1 MTIKILLIK
10 MTLNPSI
17 YRIDKKHRRFVN
29 CTTTELMIQVIIT
42 SYNERPEF
50 NVKVKSPELTSFIKG
65 NVTYYLYLYN
75 TNETLSDWQKFLLEQ
90 LTGQANFI
98 QQQLSLLLFAEV
110 DNKLYCIV
118 GGHAYR
124 LIIPFMDHVFG
135 LNTYARIMKPE
146 VDELASIKS
155 RGITGQR
162 AGIKEQFRN
171 NYRIIDF
178 VKFGKIPEEIH
189 IRLSQEISD
198 LHFNFLKSKKNERIQ
213 VSVGKGFKIK
223 KEIDF
228 ELLHKIIH
236 ELTIISE
243 LAASDYLS
251 SYKEIQDQKLINE
264 ELYPEFITKIF
275 NDIGGLYKRNSPTV
289 TKFEHDFCNPNNIEK
304 FYDADCYKLT
314 EKTSRNGY
322 TTFAQLHDRN
332 DIYDTVLKRAVDLH
346 GENDRFNF
354 MVYLQ
359 GVRVM
364 CIKDHKKSVSASFLF
379 HISSEFTYKS
389 KPVFLVDTKWYH
401 LRPTFINDLRDSSL
415 RLLTT
420 YKAPPSILNKS
431 WDKINISRE
440 GNYNLLYDGT
450 ENYIVIDTIIADGL
464 ELCDIIYYD
473 EVNIFLIHV
482 KYGFTSQ
489 IRELNNQITIA
500 ARRLKDAIGSEDK
513 SILRKIYN
521 RVVEK
526 GRSVNGLNEE
536 QFLTL
541 FKKRINF
548 IMAFTSHLSDDL
560 LVEESMDRFDSNIAR
575 FSLIQCSSDMRS
587 NYYDLLFCQIRRS

>member
-1 MTIKILLIK
+1 MK
-10 MTLNPSI
+10 LNPSI
-17 YRIDKKHRRFVN
+17 YRIDKTHRKFVD
-29 CTTTELMIQVIIT
+29 CTTTESMLQVIIT
-42 SYNERPEF
+42 SRDRLSEPKA
-50 NVKVKSPELTSFIKG
+50 KVKSTKLTTFVKES
-65 NVTYYLYLYN
+65 VVYYLYLYN
-75 TNETLSDWQKFLLEQ
+75 TNETLSDWQKFLPEQ
-90 LTGQANFI
+90 LTEQANFT
-98 QQQLSLLLFAEV
+98 QQQLSLLLFAEI
-110 DNKLYCIV
+110 NNILYCIV

-124 LIIPFMDHVFG
+124 LIIPFMDQAFG

-189 IRLSQEISD
+189 IKLSQQISD
-198 LHFNFLKSKKNERIQ
+198 LHFNFVKSTKTERIQ

-223 KEIDF
+223 REVDF
-228 ELLHKIIH
+228 EFLHRIIL
-236 ELTIISE
+236 ELTTISE

-251 SYKEIQDQKLINE
+251 SYKEIQDQKLIDD

-275 NDIGGLYKRNSPTV
+275 NDIGGLYKRNNPTIY
-289 TKFEHDFCNPNNIEK
+289 KFEHDFCNPNNIEK
-304 FYDADCYKLT
+304 FYEADSYKLK
-314 EKTSRNGY
+314 EKTSKNGY
-322 TTFAQLHDRN
+322 TTFAELYDRS
-332 DIYDTVLKRAVDLH
+332 DIYDTVLKRAVELL

-364 CIKDHKKSVSASFLF
+364 CIKDHKKSVSSGFLF
-379 HISSEFTYKS
+379 HISTEFAYKN

-401 LRPTFINDLRDSSL
+401 LRPTFINDLKNSTFQ
-415 RLLTT
+415 LLTT
-420 YKAPPSILNKS
+420 YKASSSILPKP
-431 WDKINISRE
+431 WDKVNISRE

-450 ENYIVIDTIIADGL
+450 DNYIVIDTIIADGL
-464 ELCDIIYYD
+464 ELCDIIHYD
-473 EVNIFLIHV
+473 EVNMYLIHV

-500 ARRLKDAIGSEDK
+500 ARRLKDAIGSGDK

-521 RVVEK
+521 KVVEK
-526 GRSVNGLNEE
+526 GRSVNGLSEE
-536 QFLTL
+536 QFVNL
-541 FKKRINF
+541 FKKRISF
-548 IMAFTSHLSDDL
+548 IMAFTSHLNDDL
-560 LVEESMDRFDSNIAR
+560 LVEESIDRFDSNIAR

-587 NYYDLLFCQIRRS
+587 NYYDLLFYQIRRL

>member
-1 MTIKILLIK
+1 MLK
-10 MTLNPSI
+10 
-17 YRIDKKHRRFVN
+17 
-29 CTTTELMIQVIIT
+29 VIVAT
-42 SYNERPEF
+42 YNERPELK
-50 NVKVKSPELTSFIKG
+50 VKIKSPEFTSFVKG

-75 TNETLSDWQKFLLEQ
+75 TDETLSDWQKFLPEQ
-90 LTGQANFI
+90 LIEHANFR

-110 DNKLYCIV
+110 DNSIYCVV

-124 LIIPFMDHVFG
+124 LIIPFMDHAFG

-155 RGITGQR
+155 RGITGHR

-189 IRLSQEISD
+189 IKLSQEISD
-198 LHFNFLKSKKNERIQ
+198 LHFHFVKSKKNERIQ

-228 ELLHKIIH
+228 EILHMVIL
-236 ELTIISE
+236 ELTTISE

-264 ELYPEFITKIF
+264 ELYPEFITRIF
-275 NDIGGLYKRNSPTV
+275 NDIGGLYKRNNPTV
-289 TKFEHDFCNPNNIEK
+289 YKFEHDFCNPNNIEK
-304 FYDADCYKLT
+304 FYEADSYKLK
-314 EKTSRNGY
+314 EKTPRNGY
-322 TTFAQLHDRN
+322 TTFDELYDRG

-346 GENDRFNF
+346 GESDRFKF

-359 GVRVM
+359 GVRVT
-364 CIKDHKKSVSASFLF
+364 CIKNHKTSVSSSFLF
-379 HISSEFTYKS
+379 HISSEFTYKN

-401 LRPTFINDLRDSSL
+401 LRPTFIHDLRNSTL
-415 RLLTT
+415 QLLTT
-420 YKAPPSILNKS
+420 YKAPPLILHKP
-431 WDKINISRE
+431 WDKVNISRE
-440 GNYNLLYDGT
+440 GNYNFLYNGA
-450 ENYIVIDTIIADGL
+450 ENYIVIDTIIVDGV
-464 ELCDIIYYD
+464 ELCDLIYYD
-473 EVNIFLIHV
+473 EVNIYLIHV

-521 RVVEK
+521 KLIEK
-526 GRSVNGLNEE
+526 DRSVNRLSEE
-536 QFLTL
+536 QFLDL
-541 FKKRINF
+541 FKKRISF
-548 IMAFTSHLSDDL
+548 IMAFASHLNDDL
-560 LVEESMDRFDSNIAR
+560 LVEESIDKFDSNIAR